1 MTPTVSARA
10 HFSFIMVSD
19 YHNAVPITKMMT
31 KMALIKRLQ
40 ARKKFVGE
48 NAESISEYID
58 IFFTSF
64 LYISVSFHHSIL
76 ISVDS

>member
-1 MTPTVSARA
+1 
-10 HFSFIMVSD
+10 MVSD

-48 NAESISEYID
+48 NAESISEYKD
-58 IFFTSF
+58 IFC
-64 LYISVSFHHSIL
+64 
-76 ISVDS
+76 